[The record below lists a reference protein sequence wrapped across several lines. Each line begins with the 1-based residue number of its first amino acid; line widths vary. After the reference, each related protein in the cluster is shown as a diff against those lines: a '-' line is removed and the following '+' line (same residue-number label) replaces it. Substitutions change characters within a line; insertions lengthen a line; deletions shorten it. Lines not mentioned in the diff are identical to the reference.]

1 MHVHTQVLRILIN
14 YSQIT
19 GLLSFVSS
27 REFDESAGG
36 KIMRSFSCLH
46 VFSFTFVVDVYETI
60 DCGMGTSVW
69 GKTTIIAMMPVV
81 LVAMMTLLILVLK
94 VCSPSFGFKEWARC
108 AGFGSMI
115 MYTAVISGVLAN
127 LTPTEEVN
135 GKRYL
140 QRDTSIEYD
149 SAGGV
154 QALPGSL
161 TAGTG
166 CTLCARPSTSCP
178 RVPASP
184 AS

>member
-1 MHVHTQVLRILIN
+1 
-14 YSQIT
+14 
-19 GLLSFVSS
+19 
-27 REFDESAGG
+27 
-36 KIMRSFSCLH
+36 MRSFSFLH

-154 QALPGSL
+154 QAFSICY
-161 TAGTG
+161 AGADIFPSNRST
-166 CTLCARPSTSCP
+166 CCECADTLRALCVR
-178 RVPASP
+178 
-184 AS
+184 

>member
-1 MHVHTQVLRILIN
+1 
-14 YSQIT
+14 
-19 GLLSFVSS
+19 
-27 REFDESAGG
+27 
-36 KIMRSFSCLH
+36 MRSFSFLH

-81 LVAMMTLLILVLK
+81 LVAMMTLLILALR

-127 LTPTEEVN
+127 LTPTKEVN
-135 GKRYL
+135 GKKYL
-140 QRDTSIEYD
+140 QRDTSIAYD

-154 QALPGSL
+154 QAFSICY
-161 TAGTG
+161 AGADIFHTPFSN
-166 CTLCARPSTSCP
+166 RSTCGHSV
-178 RVPASP
+178 R
-184 AS
+184 